1 MCPRGGIG
9 RHKGLKILAA
19 CGVPVRVRP
28 RAPKLKMVKQI
39 TALEFKELPFK
50 QGCYLIDVRTPE
62 EWKTTGKP
70 DGEAFGLST
79 YFVTYQLQKNDTIS
93 LNPKFLFEMDELNLD
108 KNKKIFFICASGI
121 RSQIVADIFEKKG
134 FETYNIS
141 DGFLRSSK
149 VYASSWLADKLPI
162 K

>member
-1 MCPRGGIG
+1 
-9 RHKGLKILAA
+9 
-19 CGVPVRVRP
+19 
-28 RAPKLKMVKQI
+28 MVKQI

-50 QGCYLIDVRTPE
+50 QGGYLIDVRTPE
-62 EWKTTGKP
+62 EWKTIGQP

-79 YFVTYQLQKNDTIS
+79 YFVSYQLLKNDTIL
-93 LNPKFLFEMDELNLD
+93 LNPNFLIEIDKLGLD

-121 RSQIVADIFEKKG
+121 RSQIVAEIFEKKG
-134 FETYNIS
+134 FDTYNIS

-149 VYASSWLADKLPI
+149 VYEPSWVADKLPI